1 MNNTIE
7 SLNIRLSKQIEELEK
22 FKNDPLSENLED
34 GIEDLCYEINKTRN
48 EILDMIAFND
58 SEKQHA
64 LKLLAKI

>member
-22 FKNDPLSENLED
+22 FKNNPLSEDFAD
-34 GIEDLCYEINKTRN
+34 GIENLCYEINKTRN